1 MVVHS
6 ARDLFSAALALPQD
20 ERLRLGSELIASV
33 EEPQDAEWDGA
44 WLAELERREHAV
56 RAGEAP
62 GSAWSEVRARLVARL
77 KAR

>member
-1 MVVHS
+1 MAEP
-6 ARDLFSAALALPQD
+6 ARDVFAAALALPEDQ
-20 ERLRLGSELIASV
+20 RLHLASELLASV

-56 RAGEAP
+56 RAAGAL
-62 GSAWSEVRARLVARL
+62 GSEWPEVRARLIARL